1 MTTYD
6 WLLLIPGPMLFVP
19 GLRDWRRLSGAAA
32 RLALARALFGL
43 GFLLTTTKLPMLLG
57 ASGWR
62 MEISMIGLAVAVTGL
77 VVQGRAMESS
87 YRSIAVMLG
96 SIVAMACA
104 MALGLFLVTSLEV
117 TATIGIVAVMAVP
130 IALVGVITV
139 WLLRDDPMLG
149 MPLRFRR
156 TIPES

>member
-1 MTTYD
+1 
-6 WLLLIPGPMLFVP
+6 
-19 GLRDWRRLSGAAA
+19 
-32 RLALARALFGL
+32 
-43 GFLLTTTKLPMLLG
+43 
-57 ASGWR
+57 
-62 MEISMIGLAVAVTGL
+62 
-77 VVQGRAMESS
+77 
-87 YRSIAVMLG
+87 MLG